1 MQASKH
7 ACGKV
12 LCLASRDIRSRKE
25 DHVRI
30 VKGSNVQ
37 YDKSAG
43 FECIEFV
50 HDSMPNFDFA
60 KIDTSLYLFN
70 KKISAPLLIDSM
82 TGGYEGAEKI
92 NRTLAA
98 AASHHNIPFSF
109 GSLRAMIKNPKMAR
123 TYNFRF
129 LAPDIPIIGNIGIA
143 NLPTTPVGQIEE
155 AVKQLDLDALYVHF
169 NPLQEAVMLE
179 GDRNFEGVEDAL
191 ARLCDKLDVPVIA
204 KETGAGISDAV
215 AKRFASLGVSM
226 VNVSGAGG
234 TSWSKVEYA
243 RKGFVPGFEEWGIPT
258 ALSIAMCSRVLPTI
272 ASGGIRS
279 GMDVAKSIA
288 LGAVPA
294 GSAAPFLKTGN
305 PSKVLD
311 EWKLQ
316 LKTVMFLTNSPDL
329 KRLSRARL
337 AITGRLSEQFFGL
350 GLDHFYYS
358 RR

>member
-1 MQASKH
+1 
-7 ACGKV
+7 
-12 LCLASRDIRSRKE
+12 LATRDIRSRKE

-30 VKGSNVQ
+30 VKESNVQ

-43 FECIEFV
+43 FECIDFV
-50 HDSMPNFDFA
+50 HDSMPNFDFG

-70 KKISAPLLIDSM
+70 RKISAPMLIDSM

-109 GSLRAMIKNPKMAR
+109 GSMRAMIKNPKMAK
-123 TYNFRF
+123 TFNFRY

-143 NLPTTPVGQIEE
+143 NLPTTPIEQIE
-155 AVKQLDLDALYVHF
+155 AVVKQLDLDALYVHF

-179 GDRNFEGVEDAL
+179 GDRNFEGVDDSL
-191 ARLCDKLDVPVIA
+191 AQLCDKLDVPIIA
-204 KETGAGISDAV
+204 KETGAGISDTV
-215 AKRFASLGVSM
+215 AKRLSSLGVSM

-243 RKGFVPGFEEWGIPT
+243 RKGNVPGFEEWGIPT
-258 ALSIAMCSRVLPTI
+258 ALSIAMCSKILPTI

-279 GMDVAKSIA
+279 GIDVAKSVA
-288 LGAVPA
+288 LGAVLA
-294 GSAAPFLKTGN
+294 GSAAPFLKADN
-305 PSKVLD
+305 PAKVIE

-316 LKTVMFLTNSPDL
+316 LKTTMFLTNSPDI
-329 KRLSRARL
+329 KRLSKARL
-337 AITGRLSEQFFGL
+337 VITGRLSEQFYGL
-350 GLDHFYYS
+350 GIDHFYYS